1 MGEIIQTTLFNEQKD
16 ELQQAHLNAW
26 VSNGYK
32 GTSIAATGLGK
43 TRIGILAIKNTLSKD
58 STKSAII
65 IVPTENLRDNEWVK
79 EFHIWNLD
87 HLLPQVE
94 FMCIQSA
101 HKLTGYHWDIVII
114 DEVHT
119 TLSMIYRNFYENNLW
134 ERMYCFTATPP
145 DNEEYLKYLHEYA
158 PIIKVTNLNEARK
171 LGIVSPY
178 TVYNLGVSFTPE
190 EALEYNRI
198 DKLFQDCTDELGG
211 HFNAFKNAGK
221 FMKSSNH
228 PKKKISIIYYKMM
241 NKRKQMCFNAFAKL
255 VIVKKLTDMLSDRKT
270 LLFSESIEFAEQIQ
284 TVINGSDGTDCSVFH
299 SKMHKKD
306 RKDVLEDFANKDGVR
321 ILSSVKALNAG
332 LNVPDCSL
340 GICIAGSSKALDN
353 IQRTGRTLRLKDGKK
368 AIYVNL
374 YVRGTQELKWVRKR
388 VKSDYTVKWIDEIS
402 EIEY

>member
-1 MGEIIQTTLFNEQKD
+1 MIQTDLFNEQKD

-43 TRIGILAIKNTLSKD
+43 TRIGILAIKNTLGRD
-58 STKSAII
+58 PNKSALV
-65 IVPTENLRDNEWVK
+65 IVPTENLRDNEWVS
-79 EFHIWNLD
+79 EFHTWNLD

-101 HKLTGYHWDIVII
+101 YKLAGHHWDIVVV

-119 TLSMIYRNFYENNLW
+119 TLSTVYRNFYENNLW

-145 DNEEYLKYLHEYA
+145 ENKEYFTYLHEHA

-190 EALEYNRI
+190 EALEYNRV
-198 DKLFQDCTDELGG
+198 DKILQECTDELGG
-211 HFNAFKNAGK
+211 AFNAFKNAGK

-241 NKRKQMCFNAFAKL
+241 NKRKQMCFNAFSKL
-255 VIVKKLTDMLSDRKT
+255 VMVKKLTDKFPDRKT
-270 LLFSESIEFAEQIQ
+270 LIFSESIEFAEQIQ
-284 TVINGSDGTDCSVFH
+284 SVINGSSGTDCSVFH

-306 RKDVLEDFANKDGVR
+306 RKEVLECFGDEDGVR
-321 ILSSVKALNAG
+321 VLSSVKALNAG

-340 GICIAGSSKALDN
+340 GICVAGSSKALDS
-353 IQRTGRTLRLKDGKK
+353 IQRTGRTLRLKNGKK

-374 YVRGTQELKWVRKR
+374 YIKGTQELKWVRKR
-388 VKSDYTVKWIDEIS
+388 VKSDYTVKWIDDIS